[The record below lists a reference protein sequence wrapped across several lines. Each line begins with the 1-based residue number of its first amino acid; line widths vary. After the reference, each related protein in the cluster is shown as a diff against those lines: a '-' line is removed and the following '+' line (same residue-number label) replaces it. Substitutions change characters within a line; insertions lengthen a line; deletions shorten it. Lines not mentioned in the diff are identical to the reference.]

1 MNIYDVLVT
10 QFWSKLCFSELI
22 YEESFL
28 LYRTVTAA
36 VNEIWK

>member
-28 LYRTVTAA
+28 
-36 VNEIWK
+36 